1 MGRSVVMYTLA
12 MRNLIASLLLCF
24 VLLTP
29 TAVREYL
36 SHSKSIAE
44 WDLRVEQVKRE
55 NNGKLPD
62 FWDREIIQSQ
72 YFDGLKKSWNSTL
85 QKRDNER

>member
-1 MGRSVVMYTLA
+1 MGRSVVVYTVP

-24 VLLTP
+24 VLLTS

-36 SHSKSIAE
+36 SHSKSITE
-44 WDLRVEQVKRE
+44 WDVRVEQIKRE
-55 NNGKLPD
+55 NNGKLPTW
-62 FWDREIIQSQ
+62 WDREIIQSQ